1 MILKKKNP
9 WFQPSWTNISAI
21 SFCSFILE
29 QEKRLFSQYPCIAAF
44 SRWCRR
50 PLYPLVLLFRFAVD
64 WSRTKRGLVCVDDS
78 GDSTWQAK
86 NRYSSLTTGHQ
97 RSAPLDVAGDL
108 TLPQLTLILGLFHP
122 WKLLKRLKQ
131 SDTVLS
137 VFTLSILF
145 LKFLNLIAHISS
157 HQMALYA
164 TLQYLCY
171 PLNYKNLIC
180 KTDTIHISIQTL

>member
-1 MILKKKNP
+1 MILKKHGFNHLELILAPLVSVHLFENQKKTVFP
-9 WFQPSWTNISAI
+9 ISLY
-21 SFCSFILE
+21 SCL
-29 QEKRLFSQYPCIAAF
+29 

-50 PLYPLVLLFRFAVD
+50 PLYPLVLLFLFAVD

-86 NRYSSLTTGHQ
+86 NRYSPLTTAHQ

-108 TLPQLTLILGLFHP
+108 TLPQLTLRLGLFHP
-122 WKLLKRLKQ
+122 WKLLKRLIQ

-145 LKFLNLIAHISS
+145 KVLNLITHISR
-157 HQMALYA
+157 
-164 TLQYLCY
+164 
-171 PLNYKNLIC
+171 
-180 KTDTIHISIQTL
+180 QTL

>member
-1 MILKKKNP
+1 M
-9 WFQPSWTNISAI
+9 
-21 SFCSFILE
+21 
-29 QEKRLFSQYPCIAAF
+29 FSQYPCICL

-86 NRYSSLTTGHQ
+86 NRYSPLTTAHQ

-108 TLPQLTLILGLFHP
+108 TLPQLTLRLGLFHP
-122 WKLLKRLKQ
+122 WKLLKRLMQ

-137 VFTLSILF
+137 AFTLSILF
-145 LKFLNLIAHISS
+145 KVLNLITHIIS
-157 HQMALYA
+157 HQMALYS
-164 TLQYLCY
+164 TLEHLCY
-171 PLNYKNLIC
+171 PLNYKN
-180 KTDTIHISIQTL
+180 TVHISRQTL